1 MSKKIKLFISIL
13 MPLLVLAIPREAFG
27 IQGLTTI
34 EHRIIAIFFMALFF
48 WVLEPIPLYATSLL
62 IILTELV
69 FASNNAFVFFRAP
82 KGAVDF
88 GTPLPWQSVIQ
99 TFADPVVILFLGGFF
114 LAMVSTKYKIDMS
127 MARVIL
133 KPFGKKPAFVLLGL
147 MIITAGFSMF
157 MSNTAATAL
166 MLTVLTPVLL
176 AMEPGDKGRIAFVL
190 AVPFAANIGGIGTPV
205 GTPPNGIAMKYLTGG
220 SAINFGQWMAFA
232 VPYMIVLLLFT
243 WGLFLLFYRSGTKEI
258 KVKIEGK
265 FTSNTKSLIAAVT
278 LVVTILL
285 WMTDFLHGVNSYV
298 VALIPVI
305 VYSATRV
312 ITVADLKEIDWDV
325 LWLMSGGIALGLGLE
340 KSGFAEHLI
349 KSIPFATLTPAVI
362 ILLAT
367 VLTLLM
373 ASFMSHTAT
382 ANLLL
387 PIMAILGTTVPSL
400 ATLGGGKG
408 IILAVTFASSL
419 AMALPISTPP
429 NALAYATGEVN
440 TKEMFRAGAPVGI
453 FGLVMLYLMMYIL
466 KLVHFL

>member
-27 IQGLTTI
+27 IPGLTTI

-69 FASNNAFVFFRAP
+69 FASNNAFIFFRAP

-88 GTPLPWQSVIQ
+88 GTPLPWQSVVQ

-147 MIITAGFSMF
+147 MVITAGFSMF

-232 VPYMIVLLLFT
+232 VPYMIILLLFT

-258 KVKIEGK
+258 NVKIEGK

-278 LVVTILL
+278 FVVTILL

-367 VLTLLM
+367 ILTLLM

-387 PIMAILGTTVPSL
+387 PIMAVLGTTVPSL
-400 ATLGGGKG
+400 AALGGGKG

-429 NALAYATGEVN
+429 NALAYATGEVD
-440 TKEMFRAGAPVGI
+440 TKAMFRAGAPVGI
-453 FGLVMLYLMMYIL
+453 FGLLLLYLMMYAM

>member
-27 IQGLTTI
+27 IPGLTTI

-69 FASNNAFVFFRAP
+69 FASNNAFIFFRAP

-88 GTPLPWQSVIQ
+88 GTPLPWQSVVQ

-147 MIITAGFSMF
+147 MVITAGFSMF

-232 VPYMIVLLLFT
+232 VPYMIILLLFT

-258 KVKIEGK
+258 NVKIEGK

-278 LVVTILL
+278 FVVTILL

-367 VLTLLM
+367 ILTLLM

-387 PIMAILGTTVPSL
+387 PIMAVLGTTVPSL
-400 ATLGGGKG
+400 VALGGGKG

-429 NALAYATGEVN
+429 NALAYATGEVD
-440 TKEMFRAGAPVGI
+440 TKAMFRAGAPVGI
-453 FGLVMLYLMMYIL
+453 FGLLLLYLMMYVM

>member
-13 MPLLVLAIPREAFG
+13 IPLLVLAVPREAFG
-27 IQGLTTI
+27 IPGLTTI

-69 FASNNAFVFFRAP
+69 FASNNALVIFR
-82 KGAVDF
+82 GAKDDTGF
-88 GTPLPWQSVIQ
+88 GTPLPWQAVVQ

-114 LAMVSTKYKIDMS
+114 LALVSAKYKIDMS
-127 MARVIL
+127 LARVIL
-133 KPFGKKPAFVLLGL
+133 KPFGTKPAFVLLGL
-147 MIITAGFSMF
+147 MLITAVFSMF

-166 MLTVLTPVLL
+166 MLTVLTPVLA
-176 AMEPGDKGRIAFVL
+176 AMEPGDKGRAAFVL

-205 GTPPNGIAMKYLTGG
+205 GTPPNAIALKYLTGG

-232 VPYMIVLLLFT
+232 VPFVIVLLMFT
-243 WGLFLLFYRSGTKEI
+243 WGLFLLFYKSRTKEI
-258 KVKIEGK
+258 KVKIEGA
-265 FTSNTKSLIAAVT
+265 FVSNPKSLIAAIT
-278 LVVTILL
+278 MAVTIIL
-285 WMTDFLHGVNSYV
+285 WMTDFLHGMNSYV

-312 ITVADLKEIDWDV
+312 VTVQDLRDIDWDV
-325 LWLMSGGIALGLGLE
+325 LWLMAGGIALGLGLE
-340 KSGFAEHLI
+340 KSGLATHLI
-349 KSIPFATLTPAVI
+349 ESIPFASLTPAII

-367 VLTLLM
+367 LLTLFM

-387 PIMAILGTTVPSL
+387 PIMAVLGTTVPSL
-400 ATLGGGKG
+400 AGLGGGKG
-408 IILAVTFASSL
+408 IILAVTLASSL

-429 NALAYATGEVN
+429 NALAYATGDVD
-440 TKEMFRAGAPVGI
+440 TKAMFKAGAPIGI
-453 FGLVMLYLMMYIL
+453 FGLVMLYLMIYVM